1 MKFELLTMKNFM
13 RYKGT
18 NRIEFSTDAVK
29 NVTVVLG
36 DNTVGKTTIAQAF
49 RWCLYGKLLQA
60 KGKSEEDYVLL
71 NQTVLEGMDADAR
84 ETVSVELTLSDDDKR
99 YRLLRQTVYQR
110 KASSL
115 RLAEFYKNLQLFMSD
130 KETEGWEEVGGQ
142 ETDAR
147 RRDMIANIINELLPE
162 KLSHYFLFDGEK
174 WSDFE
179 YSGTRENIK
188 ESVHILTGLS
198 SMQAAMRHLKG
209 LNANSVLG
217 KFRRNITGSGA
228 VYDEIQKDIA
238 REEHKIEQLL
248 EKMKVIGVNVQN
260 HQKENRRIE
269 DYLVENRN
277 TESRQRELATMRIAL
292 RSKRERA
299 KDAYRSFVQDYSS
312 KAFML
317 AAEPLIRTMLSMMEK
332 VELERRDIPFMKQGT
347 IDFLIERGKCI
358 CGTCIEKEGEPY
370 RCLLEQ
376 RKYLAPEDI
385 GSILGGFE
393 KTANRF
399 TVKNKDYYEQLTEE
413 AKLVGDCATDLE
425 NTENRLL
432 ELERQLDDNINFK
445 EYRDRQKYHQQEIFR
460 LDRENNVLKSDIEQ
474 AKHTIQLKEQELSSL
489 ALHNQENEKWRK
501 RVQMV
506 LEVYDRLEKEFTSRE
521 NKVFIELNRRLQN
534 HFYTMFNAHD
544 KKIEL
549 DKNYNIRMCYKTDIG
564 YREESNLSEGEKVA
578 RNFAF
583 IATILEY
590 NREQKSRGD
599 TFSDTLPIVLDG
611 PFSKLGDEN
620 IQLVS
625 GCLPGI
631 AEQVILFMLE
641 KDWKYTGLDEYV
653 GSRYH
658 IDKKPEEAFARLQKE
673 VG

>member
-18 NRIEFSTDAVK
+18 NCIEFSTDAVK

-71 NQTVLEGMDADAR
+71 NQTVLEGMDVDAR
-84 ETVSVELTLSDDDKR
+84 ETVSVELTLSDDEKR

-110 KASSL
+110 KASSA

-425 NTENRLL
+425 NTENRLF

-506 LEVYDRLEKEFTSRE
+506 LEIYDRLEKEFTSRE

>member
-317 AAEPLIRTMLSMMEK
+317 AAEPLIRTMLSMMEE